1 MVEVRVPAT
10 SANMGPGF
18 DCLGVAVNM
27 YNRFYVEEIEE
38 GLVFEGCE
46 DKFKNE
52 DNLIYVAMKRCFE
65 KIGYKPTG
73 LRIRIESDIPVCRGL
88 GSSAACVM
96 GGVICANELAGRVL
110 NDQELLDL
118 AVEVEGHPDNIN
130 PAFCGGMTVS
140 ISEGKKVIYNNVR
153 VKEGIKFC
161 ALIPDF
167 TLSTEE
173 ARAVLPKNI
182 DYKQGIFNVGRTA
195 LLISALNNGDFHLIK
210 YACKDKLHEDYR
222 AQLIENFYSIK
233 EECERLN
240 CLGVFLSGAGPTI
253 MVMLKEEDQ
262 EFCKN
267 IQGFLENLQSKWE
280 VKELDID
287 NEGTVVNNL
296 EQLTQCG

>member
-18 DCLGVAVNM
+18 DCLGIALNM
-27 YNRFYVEEIEE
+27 YNRFYMEEIKE

-52 DNLIYVAMKRCFE
+52 DNLVYVAAKRCFE

-73 LRIRIESDIPVCRGL
+73 LRIKIEGDIPVCRGL
-88 GSSAACVM
+88 GSSAACVI
-96 GGVICANELAGRVL
+96 GGVVGANELAGRVL
-110 NDQELLDL
+110 NNQELLDL
-118 AVEVEGHPDNIN
+118 AVKVEGHPDNIN

-140 ISEGKKVIYNNVR
+140 ISEDNKVFYNNIR

-161 ALIPDF
+161 ALVPDF
-167 TLSTEE
+167 TLSTEKS
-173 ARAVLPKNI
+173 RAVLPKSIN
-182 DYKQGIFNVGRTA
+182 YKDGIFNVGRTA
-195 LLISALNNGDFHLIK
+195 LLISSLNNGNFNLIK

-233 EECERLN
+233 EECQRLN

-253 MVMLKEEDQ
+253 MVILEEEDK

-267 IQGFLENLQSKWE
+267 IQSFLENLQSKW
-280 VKELDID
+280 KARELNID
-287 NEGTVVNNL
+287 KEGTVLNNL
-296 EQLTQCG
+296 KQII